1 MAMDNW
7 RRYLEL
13 RIRAKTGLSSGVFVW
28 ALIALLC
35 GIVTFVFVLVTA
47 YVWLADRYEP
57 LIAALILSGV
67 FLLTTLIAALASIWT
82 HNRNIARAKLE
93 LAVRQSTPWLDPR
106 LMAGALQASRAVGG
120 PKLLALAAVAFVAAG
135 IGMQWIRHDR
145 VAAINGGSGRPFT
158 SAS

>member
-1 MAMDNW
+1 MDNW

-13 RIRAKTGLSSGVFVW
+13 RIRAKIGLSSGVFIW
-28 ALIALLC
+28 ALIGLLC

-57 LIAALILSGV
+57 LIAAIVLSGI
-67 FLLTTLIAALASIWT
+67 FLLTTLIAAVASIWT

-93 LAVRQSTPWLDPR
+93 LATRRSTPWLDPR

-120 PKLLALAAVAFVAAG
+120 PKLLALAAVAFLAAG
-135 IGMQWIRHDR
+135 IGMQWLRHDR
-145 VAAINGGSGRPFT
+145 MVAINGSSGGPFT
-158 SAS
+158 PMS